1 MTINIKLI
9 RSELPPNKLGENL
22 KWRTSTSCFRW
33 KMFVY
38 IFIFSLFTNFHIVFA
53 SQTSGNL
60 IPKLINAIEKAAN
73 FFQDDYENIN
83 VDGLFG
89 LQLGQGQLKEASVWL
104 NKTNSK
110 WKKPVQMIVD
120 KMSRVLELT
129 LENNLANDIEYTKMF
144 LNLLKKPFHFQRQ
157 AQQINTYSQQIF
169 YPNVFYDE
177 EKGDTCFT
185 QVLGSYVK
193 NGRTLPKCTVTKKC
207 LEYMMSPF
215 ASGYYITHQLLYF
228 IFIQK
233 IGCEGSGNLQR
244 FAERPTIRD
253 IQRNLCRRI
262 YQEAKMLAKNGKVD
276 TDHQDLFAE
285 QSLLCAPLGYLDFLQ
300 TDWMKMIMSWQDP
313 SGCFAEIPPLETNK
327 YKRSSSTMRKL
338 LREKYMRGRCLSHKS
353 GLCYGVLTIYL
364 NFLIQNTENK
374 GQ

>member
-1 MTINIKLI
+1 
-9 RSELPPNKLGENL
+9 
-22 KWRTSTSCFRW
+22 
-33 KMFVY
+33 MFVY
-38 IFIFSLFTNFHIVFA
+38 IFIFSLFTNLHIVFA

-300 TDWMKMIMSWQDP
+300 TDWMKMILSWQDP